1 MGTHDRVWS
10 RHTHTTKGNSFP
22 CDLVWII
29 PHFLTVFTF
38 PAHLPLQPELEALCW
53 ARCPPP
59 LMKPYP
65 AYPSCCWGM
74 VTLRLAPAPLL
85 LGSWSASP
93 PVTHS
98 IISFTTL
105 LERSAAVSPLH
116 HHTALYNTVSLGEYI
131 HNYWTE
137 SIAWRHM
144 AGKLIVHSSLKL
156 IPVKTIRLSRGDMLT
171 KATVSFVFVCKL
183 NTLRLL
189 WQIFHIGTGPHANAI
204 IHCLRRRYPMHH
216 LSQDLPSSLHK
227 NMIFFW

>member
-1 MGTHDRVWS
+1 MITQRFCDNNLDQDRTSKRGTCVCCCIFSTRSLVYLLMGTHDRVWS

-74 VTLRLAPAPLL
+74 VTLRLAPAPWL

-116 HHTALYNTVSLGEYI
+116 HHTALYNTVS
-131 HNYWTE
+131 
-137 SIAWRHM
+137 
-144 AGKLIVHSSLKL
+144 
-156 IPVKTIRLSRGDMLT
+156 P
-171 KATVSFVFVCKL
+171 
-183 NTLRLL
+183 
-189 WQIFHIGTGPHANAI
+189 
-204 IHCLRRRYPMHH
+204 
-216 LSQDLPSSLHK
+216 
-227 NMIFFW
+227 